1 MPPEAVVTLSFVST
15 QIITFASYNQICRY
29 KTTTFINRCVHL
41 NITMM
46 TKNIILSITILSIVL
61 MASISGCIGTADSD
75 TTVLKI
81 YHAGSL
87 SMPMDELEQKFE
99 ELHPNV
105 DVQRE
110 AAGSVACVKKITE
123 LDKQADILAS
133 ADYTLIPSMMIPDFT
148 DWYVVFARNQIVIA
162 YTDDSKYSDEI
173 NQDNWYDILRRDDV
187 TFGISNPNDDPCGYR
202 SQIVTQLA
210 EKYYSDAKIYDDI
223 MGANTEITIS
233 TEGDISAIKMPMSEA
248 INPDT
253 KKIMLRSMEVELSS
267 ALEMGEI
274 DYFYIYRSVAVQHGF
289 KFVELPSQIDLGSIE
304 YTDMYNKVNIELSN
318 GKIIDGKPIV
328 YGITIPKN
336 AIEHD
341 LALEFVKLVISEE
354 GQQIFIDNGQPPIVP
369 AVSNDI
375 DAVPD
380 ELKEYLA

>member
-1 MPPEAVVTLSFVST
+1 M
-15 QIITFASYNQICRY
+15 I
-29 KTTTFINRCVHL
+29 
-41 NITMM
+41 
-46 TKNIILSITILSIVL
+46 TKNIILSITILSVVL

-87 SMPMDELEQKFE
+87 GMPMEELEQKFE

-173 NQDNWYDILRRDDV
+173 NQDNWYDILRRDGV

-202 SQIVTQLA
+202 SQLVTQLA
-210 EKYYSDAKIYDDI
+210 ENYYSDDTIYDDI

-233 TEGDISAIKMPMSEA
+233 TEGDISAIKMPMSED
-248 INPDT
+248 INPNT

-289 KFVELPSQIDLGSIE
+289 KFVELPSQIDLGSID
-304 YTDMYNKVNIELSN
+304 YKDMYNKVNIELSN
-318 GKIIDGKPIV
+318 GKVIDGKPIV
-328 YGITIPKN
+328 YGITIPNN
-336 AIEHD
+336 AIEND
-341 LALEFVKLVISEE
+341 LAVEFVKLVISEE
-354 GQQIFIDNGQPPIVP
+354 GQKIFIDNGQPPIVP

-375 DAVPD
+375 NVVPD
-380 ELKEYLA
+380 ELKEYLAKE

>member
-1 MPPEAVVTLSFVST
+1 MISKYTT
-15 QIITFASYNQICRY
+15 QSII
-29 KTTTFINRCVHL
+29 V
-41 NITMM
+41 
-46 TKNIILSITILSIVL
+46 LSILLVVL
-61 MASISGCIGTADSD
+61 ATSFSGCTEVADNEE
-75 TTVLKI
+75 TNLKI
-81 YHAGSL
+81 FHAGSL
-87 SMPMDELEQKFE
+87 GMPMEELEQRFE

-133 ADYTLIPSMMIPDFT
+133 ADYTLIPSMMIPEFT
-148 DWYVVFARNQIVIA
+148 DWYIVFARNQIVIA
-162 YTDDSKYSDEI
+162 YTNDSKYNDEI
-173 NQDNWYDILRRDDV
+173 NQSNWYDILRRDGV
-187 TFGISNPNDDPCGYR
+187 VFGISNPNDDPCGYR

-210 EKYYSDAKIYDDI
+210 ETYYSDDMIYDDI
-223 MGANTEITIS
+223 MEANTGITIS
-233 TEGDISAIKMPMSEA
+233 SKGNVSAIKMPMSEE

-253 KKIMLRSMEVELSS
+253 SKIMLRSMEVELSS

-318 GKIIDGKPIV
+318 GKVIDGKPIV

-341 LALEFVKLVISEE
+341 LAVEFLKLMISEE
-354 GQQIFIDNGQPPIVP
+354 GQQIFLNNGQPPIIP
-369 AVSNDI
+369 AVSSDI

-380 ELKEYLA
+380 ELKEYLAKE

>member
-1 MPPEAVVTLSFVST
+1 MLSKYTIQS
-15 QIITFASYNQICRY
+15 IIVLS
-29 KTTTFINRCVHL
+29 
-41 NITMM
+41 
-46 TKNIILSITILSIVL
+46 IILVTSF
-61 MASISGCIGTADSD
+61 SGCMEIPGDKATN
-75 TTVLKI
+75 LKI
-81 YHAGSL
+81 FHAGSL
-87 SMPMDELEQKFE
+87 GIPMEELEQRFE
-99 ELHPNV
+99 ELHPDV

-133 ADYTLIPSMMIPDFT
+133 ADYTLIQSMMIPDFT

-173 NQDNWYDILRRDDV
+173 NQDNWYEILRKDDV

-202 SQIVTQLA
+202 SQLVTQLA
-210 EKYYSDAKIYDDI
+210 ETYYSDDMIYDDI
-223 MGANTEITIS
+223 MGANTEITVS
-233 TEGDISAIKMPMSEA
+233 TQGDISAIKMPMSED

-304 YTDMYNKVNIELSN
+304 YTNMYNKVNIELSN

-328 YGITIPKN
+328 YGITIPNN

-341 LALEFVKLVISEE
+341 LAVEFVKMMISEE
-354 GQQIFIDNGQPPIVP
+354 GQQVFIDNGQPPIIP
-369 AVSNDI
+369 AVTNNLGS
-375 DAVPD
+375 VPN
-380 ELKEYLA
+380 ELKDYLTQE

>member
-1 MPPEAVVTLSFVST
+1 M
-15 QIITFASYNQICRY
+15 I
-29 KTTTFINRCVHL
+29 
-41 NITMM
+41 
-46 TKNIILSITILSIVL
+46 TKNIILSITILSVVL

-87 SMPMDELEQKFE
+87 GMPMEELEQKFE

-173 NQDNWYDILRRDDV
+173 NQDNWYDILRRDGV

-202 SQIVTQLA
+202 SQLVTQLA
-210 EKYYSDAKIYDDI
+210 ENYYSDDTIYDDI

-233 TEGDISAIKMPMSEA
+233 TEGDISAIKMPMSED
-248 INPDT
+248 INPNT

-289 KFVELPSQIDLGSIE
+289 KFVELPSQIDLGSID
-304 YTDMYNKVNIELSN
+304 YKDMYNKVNIELSN
-318 GKIIDGKPIV
+318 GKVIDGKPIV
-328 YGITIPKN
+328 YGITIPNN
-336 AIEHD
+336 AKEHD
-341 LALEFVKLVISEE
+341 LAVEFVKLVISEE

-375 DAVPD
+375 NVVPD
-380 ELKEYLA
+380 ELKDYLA

>member
-1 MPPEAVVTLSFVST
+1 M
-15 QIITFASYNQICRY
+15 I
-29 KTTTFINRCVHL
+29 
-41 NITMM
+41 
-46 TKNIILSITILSIVL
+46 TKNIILSITILSVVL
-61 MASISGCIGTADSD
+61 MASISGCIGTSDSD

-87 SMPMDELEQKFE
+87 GMPMEELEQKFE

-173 NQDNWYDILRRDDV
+173 DQDNWYDILRRDGV

-202 SQIVTQLA
+202 SQLVTQLA
-210 EKYYSDAKIYDDI
+210 EKYYSDDMIYDDI

-233 TEGDISAIKMPMSEA
+233 TEGDISAIKMPMSED

-289 KFVELPSQIDLGSIE
+289 KFVELPSQINLGSID
-304 YTDMYNKVNIELSN
+304 YKDTYNKVNIELSN
-318 GKIIDGKPIV
+318 GKVIGGKPIV
-328 YGITIPKN
+328 YGITIPNN
-336 AIEHD
+336 AKEHD
-341 LALEFVKLVISEE
+341 LAVEFVKLVISEE
-354 GQQIFIDNGQPPIVP
+354 GQKVFIDNGQPPIVP

-375 DAVPD
+375 NAVPD
-380 ELKEYLA
+380 DLKEYLAQE

>member
-1 MPPEAVVTLSFVST
+1 M
-15 QIITFASYNQICRY
+15 I
-29 KTTTFINRCVHL
+29 
-41 NITMM
+41 
-46 TKNIILSITILSIVL
+46 TKNIILSITILSVVL

-87 SMPMDELEQKFE
+87 GMPMEELEQKFE

-202 SQIVTQLA
+202 SQLVTQLA
-210 EKYYSDAKIYDDI
+210 ENYYSDDTIYDDI

-233 TEGDISAIKMPMSEA
+233 TEGDISAIKMPMSED
-248 INPDT
+248 INPNT

-289 KFVELPSQIDLGSIE
+289 KFVELPSQIDLGSID
-304 YTDMYNKVNIELSN
+304 YKDMYNKVNIELSN
-318 GKIIDGKPIV
+318 GKVIDGKPIV
-328 YGITIPKN
+328 YGITIPNN
-336 AIEHD
+336 AIEND
-341 LALEFVKLVISEE
+341 LAVEFVKLVISEE

-380 ELKEYLA
+380 ELKEYLAKE

>member
-1 MPPEAVVTLSFVST
+1 M
-15 QIITFASYNQICRY
+15 I
-29 KTTTFINRCVHL
+29 
-41 NITMM
+41 
-46 TKNIILSITILSIVL
+46 TKNIILSITILSVVL

-87 SMPMDELEQKFE
+87 GMPMEELEQKFE

-202 SQIVTQLA
+202 SQLVTQLA
-210 EKYYSDAKIYDDI
+210 ENYYSDDTIYDDI

-233 TEGDISAIKMPMSEA
+233 TEGDISAIKMPMSED

-318 GKIIDGKPIV
+318 GKVIDGKPIV

-336 AIEHD
+336 AIEND
-341 LALEFVKLVISEE
+341 LAVEFVKLVISEE

-375 DAVPD
+375 NVVPD
-380 ELKEYLA
+380 ELKDYLA

>member
-1 MPPEAVVTLSFVST
+1 MT
-15 QIITFASYNQICRY
+15 
-29 KTTTFINRCVHL
+29 
-41 NITMM
+41 
-46 TKNIILSITILSIVL
+46 TKNIIQVLILFSIV
-61 MASISGCIGTADSD
+61 MVAFSGCVDNNGNDDDSE
-75 TTVLKI
+75 TVLKI
-81 YHAGSL
+81 FHAGSL
-87 SMPMDELEQKFE
+87 GIPMEELELKFE
-99 ELHPNV
+99 QLHPNV

-133 ADYTLIPSMMIPDFT
+133 ADYTLIPSMMMPDFT

-162 YTDDSKYSDEI
+162 YTDDSEYSDEI
-173 NQDNWYDILRRDDV
+173 NQDNWYDILRRDGV

-202 SQIVTQLA
+202 SQLVTQLA
-210 EKYYSDAKIYDDI
+210 ETYYSDDKIYDDI

-233 TEGDISAIKMPMSEA
+233 TQGDISAIKMPMSED
-248 INPDT
+248 INPNT

-304 YTDMYNKVNIELSN
+304 YTDMYKKVNIELSN

-328 YGITIPKN
+328 YGITIPNN
-336 AIEHD
+336 AEQSD
-341 LALEFVKLVISEE
+341 LAVDFLKMMISEE
-354 GQQIFIDNGQPPIVP
+354 GQQVFIDNGQPPIIP
-369 AVSNDI
+369 AVTNNLDS
-375 DAVPD
+375 VPN
-380 ELKEYLA
+380 ELKDYLTQE

>member
-1 MPPEAVVTLSFVST
+1 M
-15 QIITFASYNQICRY
+15 I
-29 KTTTFINRCVHL
+29 
-41 NITMM
+41 
-46 TKNIILSITILSIVL
+46 TKNIILSITILSVVL

-87 SMPMDELEQKFE
+87 GMPMEELEQKFE

-148 DWYVVFARNQIVIA
+148 DWYVVFASNQIVIA

-173 NQDNWYDILRRDDV
+173 NQDNWYDILRRDGV

-202 SQIVTQLA
+202 SQLVTQLA
-210 EKYYSDAKIYDDI
+210 ENYYSDDTIYDDI

-233 TEGDISAIKMPMSEA
+233 TEGDISAIKMPMSED
-248 INPDT
+248 INPNT

-289 KFVELPSQIDLGSIE
+289 KFVELPSQIDLGSID
-304 YTDMYNKVNIELSN
+304 YKDMYNKVNIELSN
-318 GKIIDGKPIV
+318 GKVIDGKPIV
-328 YGITIPKN
+328 YGITIPNN
-336 AIEHD
+336 AIEND
-341 LALEFVKLVISEE
+341 LAVEFVKLVISEE
-354 GQQIFIDNGQPPIVP
+354 GQKIFIDNGQPPIVP

-375 DAVPD
+375 NVVPD
-380 ELKEYLA
+380 ELKEYLAKE

>member
-1 MPPEAVVTLSFVST
+1 MVIYYLYVPNIVLLIEMASF
-15 QIITFASYNQICRY
+15 ITRY
-29 KTTTFINRCVHL
+29 VCMDI
-41 NITMM
+41 MM
-46 TKNIILSITILSIVL
+46 TAKNTILITTLFSIL
-61 MASISGCIGTADSD
+61 IIAFSGCAGNDGNNDDSE
-75 TTVLKI
+75 TVLKI

-87 SMPMDELEQKFE
+87 SIPMEELEQRFE

-123 LDKQADILAS
+123 LGKQADILAS

-148 DWYVVFARNQIVIA
+148 DWYVLFARNQIVIA
-162 YTDDSKYSDEI
+162 YTNDSKYSDEI
-173 NQDNWYDILRRDDV
+173 NQDNWYDILRKNDV

-210 EKYYSDAKIYDDI
+210 ENYYSDDMIYDDI

-233 TEGDISAIKMPMSEA
+233 PEGNVSAIKVPMSED
-248 INPDT
+248 IDPDT

-289 KFVELPSQIDLGSIE
+289 KFVELPSRIDLGSID
-304 YTDMYNKVNIELSN
+304 YKDTYNKVNIELSN
-318 GKIIDGKPIV
+318 GNVIDGKPIV
-328 YGITIPKN
+328 YGMTIPNN
-336 AIEHD
+336 AKEHD
-341 LALEFVKLVISEE
+341 LAMEFVKLVISEE
-354 GQQIFIDNGQPPIVP
+354 GQKIFIDNGQPPIIP

-375 DAVPD
+375 SAVPD
-380 ELKEYLA
+380 GLKEYLANE

>member
-1 MPPEAVVTLSFVST
+1 M
-15 QIITFASYNQICRY
+15 I
-29 KTTTFINRCVHL
+29 
-41 NITMM
+41 
-46 TKNIILSITILSIVL
+46 TKNIILSITILSVVL

-87 SMPMDELEQKFE
+87 GMPMEELEQKFE

-202 SQIVTQLA
+202 SQLVTQLA
-210 EKYYSDAKIYDDI
+210 ENYYSDDTIYDDI

-233 TEGDISAIKMPMSEA
+233 TEGDISAIKMPMSED

-289 KFVELPSQIDLGSIE
+289 KFVELPSQIDLGSID
-304 YTDMYNKVNIELSN
+304 YKDMYNKVNIELSN
-318 GKIIDGKPIV
+318 GKVIDGKPIV
-328 YGITIPKN
+328 YGITIPNN
-336 AIEHD
+336 AIEND
-341 LALEFVKLVISEE
+341 LAVEFVKLVISEE

-375 DAVPD
+375 NVVPD